1 MPYIFPILG
10 GSNIE
15 QLQSNIAGLKVA
27 LSDAQIKEIEGTVPF
42 DRGFPIKYIVSCSL
56 FHKINFAEASQLFHR
71 VMVLLQTSTIAL

>member
-56 FHKINFAEASQLFHR
+56 FNNIKFC
-71 VMVLLQTSTIAL
+71 